1 MKIMKFGGSSVG
13 SADRIK
19 EVAGLIGDN
28 SKKIVVLSAIAG
40 TTNDLVEISTF
51 LHNKNHRAANE
62 IIEQLKNKYNSEI
75 KALYSSKKSR
85 KEAKI
90 FINTHFEYIKSLIHN
105 NFNEIDER
113 EILAQ
118 GELMSTAMMYFY
130 LNDQGKNSQLL
141 PALEFMK
148 INEENEPDLA
158 YIKEHIQ
165 PYLEKYSD
173 TDILITQG
181 YICRN
186 SKGEIDNLQRGGSDY
201 SASLIGAAVEA
212 SEIQIWSDIDGM
224 HNNDPRFVENTKSIA
239 ELSFDEAAELAYF
252 GAKILHPTSVLP
264 AKLAKIP
271 VKLLNTLD
279 PDAPGTTI
287 SGKTIE
293 NRITAIAAKAGITA
307 IRIQSGRMLLAYG
320 FLRKVFEIFET
331 YKTAIDMITTSEV
344 GVSVTIDNTK
354 NINKIVRELKEY
366 GTVEVDSDQ
375 VIICIVGDLIR
386 EKQGY
391 ANKVFYALRDIPIR
405 MISYGGSDHNISIL
419 VKPEFKQDA
428 LRALHEVLF

>member
-1 MKIMKFGGSSVG
+1 M
-13 SADRIK
+13 
-19 EVAGLIGDN
+19 
-28 SKKIVVLSAIAG
+28 
-40 TTNDLVEISTF
+40 
-51 LHNKNHRAANE
+51 
-62 IIEQLKNKYNSEI
+62 
-75 KALYSSKKSR
+75 
-85 KEAKI
+85 
-90 FINTHFEYIKSLIHN
+90 
-105 NFNEIDER
+105 
-113 EILAQ
+113 
-118 GELMSTAMMYFY
+118 
-130 LNDQGKNSQLL
+130 
-141 PALEFMK
+141 
-148 INEENEPDLA
+148 
-158 YIKEHIQ
+158 
-165 PYLEKYSD
+165 
-173 TDILITQG
+173 
-181 YICRN
+181 
-186 SKGEIDNLQRGGSDY
+186 
-201 SASLIGAAVEA
+201 
-212 SEIQIWSDIDGM
+212 
-224 HNNDPRFVENTKSIA
+224 
-239 ELSFDEAAELAYF
+239 
-252 GAKILHPTSVLP
+252 
-264 AKLAKIP
+264 
-271 VKLLNTLD
+271 D